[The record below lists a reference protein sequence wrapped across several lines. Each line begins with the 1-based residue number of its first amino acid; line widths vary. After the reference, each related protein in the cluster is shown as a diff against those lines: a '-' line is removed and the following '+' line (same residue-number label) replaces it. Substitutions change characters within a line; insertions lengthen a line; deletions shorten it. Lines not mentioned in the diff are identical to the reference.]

1 MESCVLFCFLSCLYS
16 KSDMSR
22 LRLAAGSAIMKL
34 AQEPCYHEIITPEQ
48 FQLCALVINVS
59 NCIWI
64 EVTLNWVQSP
74 YIWAFIAATLRIFC
88 SSLQLSKETW
98 KFLETSGIY
107 CAAPVNIFKM
117 SPHNSTLNAFFFFP
131 QDQDFNGCIHVL
143 CCYRM
148 SATKWGRYLPRNCIR
163 HLWNYCSL
171 WNIWQSL
178 LCVPK
183 TLWKREEHM
192 PDSACSKTS
201 VYEENI
207 LSRILWLTVSISV
220 KLLRIQQSNTK
231 LEGVIIKT

>member
-1 MESCVLFCFLSCLYS
+1 MSSVLTSELLLLLHCVISVPHCSFQ
-16 KSDMSR
+16 KSSWNFKY
-22 LRLAAGSAIMKL
+22 LL
-34 AQEPCYHEIITPEQ
+34 CYT
-48 FQLCALVINVS
+48 VD
-59 NCIWI
+59 
-64 EVTLNWVQSP
+64 
-74 YIWAFIAATLRIFC
+74 
-88 SSLQLSKETW
+88 
-98 KFLETSGIY
+98 
-107 CAAPVNIFKM
+107 IFKM
-117 SPHNSTLNAFFFFP
+117 SPHNSTRMLFFFFLRP
-131 QDQDFNGCIHVL
+131 RFLWLHSYVL

-207 LSRILWLTVSISV
+207 LSRTLWLTVSNSV
-220 KLLRIQQSNTK
+220 KLLRIQ
-231 LEGVIIKT
+231 

>member
-1 MESCVLFCFLSCLYS
+1 MSSESLHLSFCCCYIIFYS
-16 KSDMSR
+16 
-22 LRLAAGSAIMKL
+22 L
-34 AQEPCYHEIITPEQ
+34 
-48 FQLCALVINVS
+48 
-59 NCIWI
+59 
-64 EVTLNWVQSP
+64 
-74 YIWAFIAATLRIFC
+74 
-88 SSLQLSKETW
+88 LQLSKE
-98 KFLETSGIY
+98 FLKLQ
-107 CAAPVNIFKM
+107 IFIVLHLLMVCKM
-117 SPHNSTLNAFFFFP
+117 SPSNSTLNACFLVVAFGWVLVFFFLRPRFSWL
-131 QDQDFNGCIHVL
+131 HSYVL
-143 CCYRM
+143 CCCRM

-220 KLLRIQQSNTK
+220 KLLRTQQSNTK